1 MQYIIYPHN
10 GSADHGTEARLRSL
24 LKQLSSLP
32 ITLYSESPEE
42 DLRYWPHPFFTFHRA
57 PMHAPLFP
65 VQDTMVLSFQGD
77 HPLLFPRRI
86 QHPLQVLLG
95 ACLPT
100 SLPISECVPLFSRY
114 SLLLSYDVQSYHVL
128 RRIHPN
134 VVYCPDPL
142 FMSSPLPF
150 LLPAPLA
157 SHPFVLLSL
166 DPSQATS
173 GSTLLFDNA
182 IQLIRYLLDTTSLY
196 IALVPFVCQ
205 PHHQDQEL
213 LDSLYQIFRHSGRIL
228 LLPEMT
234 SRRIHYLCDKARF
247 VISAYPAQTILAYQS
262 NTPTFLL
269 HDSVRAFSIAHELF
283 GETRCHI
290 LSPRSLTDDQGLVR
304 AVRSL
309 ISDERRIRRR
319 LQEQIPYY
327 QEQTSFFRQ
336 SLRALQAPKKYG

>member
-1 MQYIIYPHN
+1 MQYILYPITAA
-10 GSADHGTEARLRSL
+10 ADHGAEARLRSL
-24 LKQLSSLP
+24 LRQLSSLP

-42 DLRYWPHPFFTFHRA
+42 DLRYWPHPSFTFHRA
-57 PMHAPLFP
+57 PMHIPAFP
-65 VQDTMVLSFQGD
+65 AQDTMVLSFQGE
-77 HPLLFPRRI
+77 HALLFPRRI

-95 ACLPT
+95 ACLPS
-100 SLPISECVPLFSRY
+100 SLSISECVPLFSRY
-114 SLLLSYDVQSYHVL
+114 SLLLSYDVQSYHIL

-142 FMSSPLPF
+142 FISNPLPF
-150 LLPAPLA
+150 LLPSPLA

-173 GSTLLFDNA
+173 DSPLLFDNA
-182 IQLIRYLLDTTSLY
+182 IQLVRYLIDTTSLY

-205 PHHQDQEL
+205 PNRRDQDL

-247 VISAYPAQTILAYQS
+247 TISAYPAQAILAYQS
-262 NTPTFLL
+262 RTPSLLL
-269 HDSVRAFSIAHELF
+269 HDSTRALSIARELF
-283 GETRCHI
+283 GETRCHV
-290 LSPRSLTDDQGLVR
+290 LSPSSLTDDQGLVR

-309 ISDERRIRRR
+309 ISDERRIRRQ

-336 SLRALQAPKKYG
+336 SLRALQTPKKYG